1 MLVEQNSNETNKQIH
16 NKTPKE
22 IMSIKMQLG
31 LSANFSGN
39 RKLLQ
44 KASANALN
52 KKSIPAPKLSS
63 TSTS

>member
-1 MLVEQNSNETNKQIH
+1 
-16 NKTPKE
+16 
-22 IMSIKMQLG
+22 MSIKLQLG

-39 RKLLQ
+39 RELLK

-52 KKSIPAPKLSS
+52 LKPLPAPKLSS